1 MEEQFP
7 KIFLYAVEKFARK
20 HGGIFKSGTLR
31 FLRRFVIRKKTEQVK
46 NSENFYI
53 SWGGSYK
60 GGSAV
65 FPTSGFFTF
74 LFFVKY

>member
-60 GGSAV
+60 GGVRFSLRV
-65 FPTSGFFTF
+65 GFSHFYF
-74 LFFVKY
+74 L